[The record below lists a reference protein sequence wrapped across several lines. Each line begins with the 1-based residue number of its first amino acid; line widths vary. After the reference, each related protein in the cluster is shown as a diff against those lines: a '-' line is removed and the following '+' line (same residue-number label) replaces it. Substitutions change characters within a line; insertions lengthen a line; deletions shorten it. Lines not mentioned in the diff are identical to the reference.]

1 MVCFLLRQQ
10 RLAIKSMLPPSQSQ
24 ILTLLVLTLFV
35 FSIAG
40 CTPKPTPYQWHLP
53 AGFPAPNVPADNPM
67 TEEKVALGKALFFE
81 PALSG
86 NGAMSC
92 STCHMPEHA
101 FAEPRKTSSGSTGD
115 PGRRNALA
123 LVNVAY
129 NGSLT
134 WAHNGLQ
141 TIEQQLLIPL
151 FNEHPIEMGLTGNE
165 ARVLERFD
173 TEDYRILFTH
183 AFGDDTVNMDRIVKS
198 LASYVRSLTS
208 FNSAFDDYA
217 YNQNDDA
224 LSESQ
229 LRGMELFFS
238 ERLECFHCH
247 GGFNFTQSSQHAF
260 QQLDLRPFHNTGL
273 YNVDGHGAYPESDQG
288 LYEVTRDPQDMG
300 RFRAPTLRNIQLTAP
315 YMHDGSLP
323 TLDAVIAFYAAGG
336 LRKGVNSPI
345 KSIFMPGFVLTEQ
358 EHADLKA
365 FLFSL
370 TDQDFTNDKRN
381 LPDVNPPKVNQ

>member
-1 MVCFLLRQQ
+1 MILFRFKLIVLLGFVVMF
-10 RLAIKSMLPPSQSQ
+10 A
-24 ILTLLVLTLFV
+24 VL
-35 FSIAG
+35 G
-40 CTPKPTPYQWHLP
+40 CSPKPTPYQWQIP
-53 AGFPAPNVPADNPM
+53 EGFPAPNVPVDNPI
-67 TEEKVALGKALFFE
+67 TNEKVELGKALFFE

-101 FAEPRKTSSGSTGD
+101 FSEPRKTSSGSTGQQ
-115 PGRRNALA
+115 GRRNALA

-134 WAHNGLQ
+134 WAHNGIE
-141 TIEQQLLIPL
+141 TIEQQLMIPL
-151 FNEHPIEMGLTGNE
+151 FNEHPIEMGITGNE
-165 ARVLERFD
+165 EVVLARFE
-173 TEDYRILFTH
+173 TEDYQELFEN
-183 AFGDDTVNMDRIVKS
+183 AFGDEQISLDRMIKA

-217 YNQNDDA
+217 YNQNDAA
-224 LSESQ
+224 LNESQ

-260 QQLDLRPFHNTGL
+260 QQLDLQPFHNTGL
-273 YNVDGHGAYPESDQG
+273 YNVDGSGAYPETDQG
-288 LYEVTRDPQDMG
+288 LVEVTFRAKDMG
-300 RFRAPTLRNIQLTAP
+300 RFRAPTLRNIALTAP

-323 TLDAVIAFYAAGG
+323 NLDAVIAFYAAGG
-336 LRKGVNSPI
+336 LGAGVNSTL
-345 KSIFMPGFVLTEQ
+345 KSVFMPGFVLTTE

-365 FLFSL
+365 FLNSL
-370 TDQDFTNDKRN
+370 TDKDFISSSLNQAA
-381 LPDVNPPKVNQ
+381 LNPPKVNQLEP